1 MSGARRRA
9 PGFACDVPDSAC
21 GAPDLAC
28 GAPASPRLRSVL
40 SVAGSDSSGGAGIQ
54 ADIKTIEAMGLFAQT
69 AVTALTAQNTTG
81 VLAVAATEP
90 DMVAAQIDAVFAD
103 IVPDAVKIGM
113 VPSGDAAREIAE
125 RLCSHGARNIVVDPV
140 MVATSGAALADGG
153 SVAVEAVELFGMATV
168 VTPNIPEAEALLGL
182 IGSGGGGLAN
192 GVAKKG
198 GPLEC
203 GDGTGSGGLADN
215 WGNVAGERD
224 VASGRN
230 AVKITSEAD
239 AEAAARA
246 LAEHFGCA
254 FLVKGGHGAHDANDV
269 LAAAE
274 GGVRWFRSERVDNP
288 NTHGTG
294 CTLSSAIA
302 CGLARGLDLGD
313 AVVAAKDYLT
323 GCLRAGLDL
332 GRGSGPLDHMWAYRH
347 RR

>member
-182 IGSGGGGLAN
+182 IGSGGGGLA
-192 GVAKKG
+192 
-198 GPLEC
+198 
-203 GDGTGSGGLADN
+203 DN
-215 WGNVAGERD
+215 WGNAAGERD

>member
-9 PGFACDVPDSAC
+9 PDFACDVPDS
-21 GAPDLAC
+21 AC

-125 RLCSHGARNIVVDPV
+125 RLRSHGARNIVVDPV

-182 IGSGGGGLAN
+182 IGSGGGGLA
-192 GVAKKG
+192 
-198 GPLEC
+198 
-203 GDGTGSGGLADN
+203 DN
-215 WGNVAGERD
+215 WGNAAGERD

>member
-9 PGFACDVPDSAC
+9 PGFACDVPDS
-21 GAPDLAC
+21 AC

-90 DMVAAQIDAVFAD
+90 DMVAAQIDAVFTD

-125 RLCSHGARNIVVDPV
+125 RLRSHGARNIVVDPV

-182 IGSGGGGLAN
+182 IGSGGGGLA
-192 GVAKKG
+192 
-198 GPLEC
+198 
-203 GDGTGSGGLADN
+203 DN
-215 WGNVAGERD
+215 WGNAAGERD

-274 GGVRWFRSERVDNP
+274 GGARWFRSERVDNP

-313 AVVAAKDYLT
+313 AVVAAKDYLA

>member
-1 MSGARRRA
+1 
-9 PGFACDVPDSAC
+9 
-21 GAPDLAC
+21 
-28 GAPASPRLRSVL
+28 
-40 SVAGSDSSGGAGIQ
+40 
-54 ADIKTIEAMGLFAQT
+54 
-69 AVTALTAQNTTG
+69 
-81 VLAVAATEP
+81 
-90 DMVAAQIDAVFAD
+90 
-103 IVPDAVKIGM
+103 
-113 VPSGDAAREIAE
+113 
-125 RLCSHGARNIVVDPV
+125 
-140 MVATSGAALADGG
+140 
-153 SVAVEAVELFGMATV
+153 
-168 VTPNIPEAEALLGL
+168 TPNIPEAEALLGF

-215 WGNVAGERD
+215 WGNAAGERD

>member
-9 PGFACDVPDSAC
+9 PGFACDVPNS
-21 GAPDLAC
+21 AC

-54 ADIKTIEAMGLFAQT
+54 ADIKTIEVMGLFAQT

-90 DMVAAQIDAVFAD
+90 DMVAVQIDAVFAD

-182 IGSGGGGLAN
+182 IGSGGGGLA
-192 GVAKKG
+192 
-198 GPLEC
+198 
-203 GDGTGSGGLADN
+203 DN
-215 WGNVAGERD
+215 WGNAAGERD

>member
-9 PGFACDVPDSAC
+9 PGFACDVPDS
-21 GAPDLAC
+21 AC

-182 IGSGGGGLAN
+182 IGSGGGGLA
-192 GVAKKG
+192 
-198 GPLEC
+198 
-203 GDGTGSGGLADN
+203 DN
-215 WGNVAGERD
+215 WGNAAGERD
-224 VASGRN
+224 VASGHN

>member
-9 PGFACDVPDSAC
+9 PGFACDVPDS
-21 GAPDLAC
+21 AC

-125 RLCSHGARNIVVDPV
+125 RLRSHGARNIVVDPV

-182 IGSGGGGLAN
+182 IGSGGGGLA
-192 GVAKKG
+192 
-198 GPLEC
+198 
-203 GDGTGSGGLADN
+203 DN
-215 WGNVAGERD
+215 WGNAAGERD